1 MRVLLVNPSDTMTE
15 IMGGMRVFVHKTEP
29 LGLLYIAAVLERAG
43 HTVAVIDAWARE
55 LDFEQVK
62 SQIASKGWDVIGIN
76 TLTSSGKWV
85 YEMGRHLKATCPD
98 TRVVLGNVHASV
110 YASFY
115 LDQGCADVICHGE
128 SELIMEEL
136 CAAFEAGRPLSAIC
150 GISYLEGNEVKST
163 GPGRAPDDLDSLPLP
178 ARHLVDMDLYSG
190 RDFVTESDGGT
201 FRVMIASRGCTYEC
215 TFCAMN
221 AHRNHRVRSPS
232 AVAGELKLLV
242 ERYGAAFVEL
252 LDPLFTVN
260 KQWVIEVCKAIID
273 SGVEVEW
280 LCEGHVN
287 TVDDEMLSWM
297 KRAGCRILAFG
308 LETATA
314 ETLKRVRKGS
324 SPEGAYSAVEAT
336 AKAGISPHGLFVL
349 GFPGETRAQAEDTIR
364 LSLSLP
370 IDFAQYAL
378 LVPYPGSE
386 IYYSL
391 VKQGLLD
398 NEADPAQKIESW
410 QRYSAYLSYTD
421 QEPIFVADGWTAEQL
436 KATQRSAIRRFYLRP
451 RQIAKEIRKFRLR
464 NWRLYLRGVSTV
476 FRPWRRSTAPSR

>member
-43 HTVAVIDAWARE
+43 HDVAVLDAWARE
-55 LDFEQVK
+55 VDLEQVK
-62 SQIASKGWDVIGIN
+62 AEIATEEWDLVGVN

-85 YEMGRHLKATCPD
+85 YELGRHLKAVRPD

-115 LDQGCADVICHGE
+115 LEQGCADVICHGE

-136 CAAFEAGRPLSAIC
+136 CAALEAGRDLSEIG
-150 GISYLEGNEVKST
+150 GISYLDDGAVRST
-163 GPGRAPDDLDSLPLP
+163 GPGLAPDDLDSLPLP

-190 RDFVTESDGGT
+190 RDFVTESDGGN
-201 FRVMIASRGCTYEC
+201 FRVMIASRGCPYAC

-221 AHRNHRVRSPS
+221 AHRNHRLRSPS
-232 AVAGELKLLV
+232 AVADELELLV
-242 ERYGAAFVEL
+242 ERYRAAFVEL
-252 LDPLFTVN
+252 LDPLFTVDRR
-260 KQWVIEVCKAIID
+260 WVIAVCKEIVDRGI
-273 SGVEVEW
+273 EVEW

-308 LETATA
+308 LETASE
-314 ETLKRVRKGS
+314 ETLKRVGKGAS
-324 SPEGAYSAVEAT
+324 LHGAHAAVEAT
-336 AKAGISPHGLFVL
+336 RRAGISPHGLFVL
-349 GFPGETRAQAEDTIR
+349 GLPGETQAQAEETVR

-391 VKQGLLD
+391 VEQGLLD
-398 NEADPAQKIESW
+398 SEADPEEKIESW
-410 QRYSAYLSYTD
+410 QRYSAYLSFTD
-421 QEPIFVADGWTAEQL
+421 QAPIYVADGWTAEQL
-436 KATQRSAIRRFYLRP
+436 KATQRAAIRRFYLRP

-464 NWRLYLRGVSTV
+464 NWRLYLQGASTV
-476 FRPWRRSTAPSR
+476 FWPSRRAAAQSR